1 LSRVK
6 EPLRQRDPSSEAAKE
21 ATCWRKDGHRS
32 LPADAPPK
40 LFTIR
45 LTVKRWFKTQTEQ
58 AWGAKWRKGTKGRAT
73 YRHTPIPTKKV
84 LWLHEGRTKRESAL
98 LVQLR
103 TEKIGLS
110 DFLFA
115 RRVPDITS
123 PRCDLGARRQ
133 TVAYIL
139 LHCNKRRDLQNCI
152 FSNPSRQNNL

>member
-6 EPLRQRDPSSEAAKE
+6 EPLRQKDSSSEAAKE

-45 LTVKRWFKTQTEQ
+45 MTVKRWFKTPTEQ
-58 AWGAKWRKGTKGRAT
+58 AWGAKWHKGTKGRAT

-84 LWLHEGRTKRESAL
+84 SRLHEGRKKRESAL

-110 DFLFA
+110 DCLFA
-115 RRVPDITS
+115 RRVPDIAS
-123 PRCDLGARRQ
+123 PRCDHGARRE

-139 LHCNKRRDLQNCI
+139 LYCSKRRDLQNCI
-152 FSNPSRQNNL
+152 FSNLSR